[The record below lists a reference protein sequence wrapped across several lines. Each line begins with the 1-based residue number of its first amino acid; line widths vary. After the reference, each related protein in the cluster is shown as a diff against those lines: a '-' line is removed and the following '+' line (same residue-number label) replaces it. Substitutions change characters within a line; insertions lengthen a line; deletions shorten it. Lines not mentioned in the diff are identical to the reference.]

1 MSKSQFML
9 RSFISLIG
17 VLTLLGCA
25 ATHTAIS
32 KRNLDV
38 QTKMS
43 ASIFLEPVEIEK
55 QTVYVQVK
63 NTSDKPE
70 LDLSQD
76 VKNVIAAKGYK
87 IVNNPKDAHYLLQAN
102 ILQVGK
108 TDLRETESALTK
120 GYGGALSGIA
130 VGTTVGAMHGHGN
143 SVLGLGLLGGIAG
156 TVTDA
161 MVKDI
166 AYSII
171 VDIQISE
178 RAADGVVVEETL
190 ESKLSQGTNSKR
202 KVTSTE
208 QHNWKRYQTRIVSTA
223 NKVNLKFEEALPE
236 LVRGLRNSIS
246 GIMA

>member
-1 MSKSQFML
+1 MNIIVKK
-9 RSFISLIG
+9 FISMVCILSL
-17 VLTLLGCA
+17 VGCA

-43 ASIFLEPVEIEK
+43 ASIFLEPVEVEK

-70 LDLSQD
+70 LNLTQE
-76 VKNVIAAKGYK
+76 VKNVVMARGYQ
-87 IVNNPKDAHYLLQAN
+87 VVSSPKKANYLLQAN

-108 TDLRETESALTK
+108 ADLRETESALTR
-120 GYGGALSGIA
+120 GFGGALSGVVTGAA
-130 VGTTVGAMHGHGN
+130 VGDMIGN
-143 SVLGLGLLGGIAG
+143 RDSTLGFGLLGGIAG

-166 AYSII
+166 TYSI
-171 VDIQISE
+171 VTDIQISE
-178 RAADGVVVEETL
+178 RAENGVIVEEEL
-190 ESKLSQGTNSKR
+190 NSKLSQGTNSKR
-202 KVTSTE
+202 KIKSTE
-208 QHNWKRYQTRIVSTA
+208 KHNWKRYQTRIISTA
-223 NKVNLKFEEALPE
+223 NKVNLKFEAALPE
-236 LVRGLRNSIS
+236 LIKGLTNSIS